1 MPFSTGEEFM
11 SRAMAATLP
20 IGPVQ
25 IYWNDV
31 RLGSPKSAATVRHN
45 KDSVPQKDEQT
56 GQMVMSHKTGETEEV
71 DVVIQDFQLDQMRYA
86 LSQATGYAT
95 PSIIN
100 TVNYSASTST
110 TFRYREDQTL
120 SGITAVTL
128 DGAGFESGSIKVF
141 KGDFSNA
148 PDGYTSGTDFT
159 STSSTGNVAR
169 IASGDITDGDTVIVE
184 YNQSATSVSL
194 FTGGERADFEAELK
208 LVHILDDG
216 KLLQYT
222 GYRAKKIGA
231 SDVAIN
237 MAAEFGGIAMTFILL
252 ADLTKAPGK
261 QLSNWAKEA

>member
-1 MPFSTGEEFM
+1 M

-56 GQMVMSHKTGETEEV
+56 GQVVMNHKTGETEEV

-95 PSIIN
+95 PSVIN
-100 TVNYSASTST
+100 TVNYKASTTT
-110 TFRYREDQTL
+110 TFRYREDQELDGT
-120 SGITAVTL
+120 TAVTL
-128 DGAGFESGSIKVF
+128 DGAGFVSGSIKVF
-141 KGDFSNA
+141 KSDFSNA
-148 PDGYTSGTDFT
+148 PDGYTSSTDFT
-159 STSSTGNVAR
+159 STASTGGLAR
-169 IASGDITDGDTVIVE
+169 LAAGDITDGDTVIVE
-184 YNQSATSVSL
+184 YNQSATSVVL
-194 FTGGERADFEAELK
+194 YAGGERADFEAELK

-231 SDVAIN
+231 SDIAIN
-237 MAAEFGGIAMTFILL
+237 MAAEFGGIAMTFMIL